1 MTVTQHIGEQSQILD
16 PVNLTHLK
24 KKKNQA
30 IILLK
35 GWFENMGQERG
46 TTQV

>member
-16 PVNLTHLK
+16 PVNLTHL
-24 KKKNQA
+24 KKNQA

>member
-16 PVNLTHLK
+16 PVNLTHL